1 MNVARLAFLTL
12 VARPLARFL
21 TGADVIGRERLP
33 AAGPAIVVA
42 NHTSHVD
49 TLLLLTIFP
58 ARLMGRVRP
67 VAAADYFL
75 RGPLIGWFSRT
86 LVGIVP
92 VDRAHGLHEDVLA
105 PARAALAAGD
115 IVIIFPEGTRGPA
128 TDALGPLKTGVAR
141 LAAAF
146 PRAPVTPV
154 WIEGAGRVLPKGA
167 VLPAPM
173 NCTALVGEPIAW
185 SGDKAAFMEALR
197 ASLEALKA
205 SAPPQRWLSQAPDP
219 PPTTDEAAS
228 SAPRARSS
236 PRSSQTGRGPGTA
249 TRR

>member
-12 VARPLARFL
+12 FARPLARFL
-21 TGADVIGRERLP
+21 TGCDVIGRERLP
-33 AAGPAIVVA
+33 AAGPAILVA

-58 ARLMGRVRP
+58 TRLVDRVRP

-92 VDRAHGLHEDVLA
+92 VVRSHALHEDVLA

-115 IVIIFPEGTRGPA
+115 IVIVFPEGTRGPA
-128 TDALGPLKTGVAR
+128 TDALGPLKSGVAR

-146 PRAPVTPV
+146 PAAPVIPV

-173 NCTALVGEPIAW
+173 NCTAMVGDPIVW
-185 SGDKAAFMEALR
+185 GGDKAAFMDALR
-197 ASLEALKA
+197 ASLETLKA
-205 SAPPQRWLSQAPDP
+205 SAPPQRWLSEAPDP
-219 PPTTDEAAS
+219 PQTSAARAPSAS
-228 SAPRARSS
+228 SARSS
-236 PRSSQTGRGPGTA
+236 PHS
-249 TRR
+249 

>member
-12 VARPLARFL
+12 FARPLARFL

-33 AAGPAIVVA
+33 AVGPAIVVA

-58 ARLMGRVRP
+58 ARTMDRVRP

-92 VDRAHGLHEDVLA
+92 VVRTDALHEDVLA

-115 IVIIFPEGTRGPA
+115 IVILFPEGTRGPA
-128 TDALGPLKTGVAR
+128 TDALGPLKSGVAR

-146 PRAPVTPV
+146 PGAPVIPV

-167 VLPAPM
+167 VVPAPM
-173 NCTALVGEPIAW
+173 NCTALVGEAIAW
-185 SGDKAAFMEALR
+185 DGDKAGFMAALR
-197 ASLEALKA
+197 AGLETLKA
-205 SAPPQRWLSQAPDP
+205 SAPPQRWLSEEPSDP
-219 PPTTDEAAS
+219 PPPNDAAAS
-228 SAPRARSS
+228 SAPRVRPS
-236 PRSSQTGRGPGTA
+236 PRS
-249 TRR
+249 